1 MITTRYASILKR
13 FIALIADLVIIKL
26 ILMALEFPLG
36 LISRPAEFLSR
47 HFHRF
52 GLPDFDFWFREHLS
66 NWIPGACGEL
76 PGWLTLLIFV
86 LYFSVFECSW
96 RQATPGKMLMG
107 IFVTDLLGRRI
118 SFQRALGRSLGK
130 ILSTVICLIGYLMA
144 LFSIR
149 SQALHDRL
157 ADSLVLEPE
166 YSTSPPA
173 AAPPS
178 GGPAA

>member
-1 MITTRYASILKR
+1 MIATRYASILRR

-26 ILMALEFPLG
+26 ILLALEVPLG

-52 GLPDFDFWFREHLS
+52 GLPDFDFWFREHLC
-66 NWIPGACGEL
+66 NWIPGAYGEL

-107 IFVTDLLGRRI
+107 IFVTDLFGRRI
-118 SFQRALGRSLGK
+118 SFQRALARSLGK
-130 ILSTVICLIGYLMA
+130 ILSTAICFIGYLMA

-166 YSTSPPA
+166 YSTPPPA
-173 AAPPS
+173 AGPPQ
-178 GGPAA
+178 GGGAA